1 MPVTFAPNDQTTL
14 WYANAYEDDLSN
26 PADPTDE
33 EIAEKLMASGLW
45 CPVGK
50 PFLCKWDEPTTILV
64 LGIDSNDNYR
74 ITRIVRTFT
83 KAGAS
88 PAEEYKP
95 AENAV
100 KPAHFPATRTPAQ
113 LRYRPVA
120 ER

>member
-1 MPVTFAPNDQTTL
+1 MTKL